1 MSDYQYD
8 FPMSIVNLFLSEVHL
23 KKVVESMIDDVV
35 KVWDEDGN
43 KRDFIPPIVYNEK
56 SKSYVVDYNF
66 LVRSIAYYAED
77 ESIEYDFK
85 FFEGMSEDR
94 KKLARFLCNSILEDM
109 YEIVRI
115 NNSKID
121 IKKYRNASEIDV
133 IVRPFHVICLKRG
146 NNVKRINGL
155 PFNAMKLVKLISKE
169 HIEAL
174 DRVSYRPEC
183 EQVAFGDGGYFS
195 YLRMVGLAKIEY
207 LS

>member
-1 MSDYQYD
+1 MSKYEYD
-8 FPMSIVNLFLSEVHL
+8 FPMSIVNYFLSEVHL
-23 KKVVESMIDDVV
+23 KNVIESMIEDAV
-35 KVWDEDGN
+35 KVWDENGH
-43 KRDFIPPIVYNEK
+43 KSDFIPPIVYNEK

-66 LVRSIAYYAED
+66 LVRSIAYFAED

-94 KKLARFLCNSILEDM
+94 KKLAHFLCNSILEDM

-121 IKKYRNASEIDV
+121 IKRYKNASQIDV
-133 IVRPFHVICLKRG
+133 IIRQFHVICMKRG
-146 NNVKRINGL
+146 NNIKRINGI
-155 PFNAMKLVKLISKE
+155 PFNAMKLAKLVSKK

-195 YLRMVGLAKIEY
+195 YLRTVGLPRIEY

>member
-1 MSDYQYD
+1 MSEYEYD

-23 KKVVESMIDDVV
+23 KKVIESMIEDAV
-35 KVWDEDGN
+35 KVWNENGN
-43 KRDFIPPIVYNEK
+43 KSDFIPPIVYNEK

-66 LVRSIAYYAED
+66 FVKSIAYFAED

-115 NNSKID
+115 NN
-121 IKKYRNASEIDV
+121 YRVDVKRYGNAASFDLI
-133 IVRPFHVICLKRG
+133 IRPFHLICMKRG
-146 NNVKRINGL
+146 DNVKRINGI
-155 PFNAMKLVKLISKE
+155 PFNAMKMVKLVSAE
-169 HIEAL
+169 HIKAL
-174 DRVSYRPEC
+174 DNVSFRPDC
-183 EQVAFGDGGYFS
+183 EQVVFGEGAYFA
-195 YLRMVGLAKIEY
+195 YLRKIGLATIEY